1 MPDIE
6 IEERQIDFGGV
17 TFGDTKVLPL
27 TFINESDITAKVEID
42 IRDYPEFEII
52 LPDPN
57 PDDDIHSEIMVP
69 IHESPKYEDIMKENM
84 DEVDPLEPDQE
95 SSDEEVYDEDSKRHV
110 TLSIR
115 ATGRPFELK
124 LKYVPANVDDP
135 KNFTLPLKLAGYNH
149 DLAGLKRKIF
159 AVG

>member
-27 TFINESDITAKVEID
+27 TFINESDITAKVEVD

-57 PDDDIHSEIMVP
+57 PDDDNALDLVGTFITI
-69 IHESPKYEDIMKENM
+69 
-84 DEVDPLEPDQE
+84 
-95 SSDEEVYDEDSKRHV
+95 
-110 TLSIR
+110 
-115 ATGRPFELK
+115 LK
-124 LKYVPANVDDP
+124 LMMGFILQPDKYGD
-135 KNFTLPLKLAGYNH
+135 
-149 DLAGLKRKIF
+149 
-159 AVG
+159 

>member
-1 MPDIE
+1 VPDIE

-149 DLAGLKRKIF
+149 DLPGLKRKIF